1 MEGSTYPVKS
11 RSSLISAHSA
21 VTVSNRT
28 SLDNRLP
35 RETWSH
41 DPHSVSHR
49 HLSPEMLDRAGFCS
63 EDSVSKRPGTAP
75 AMRKSFRPTW
85 LLGEADLS
93 LKAFEP
99 DDVLVG

>member
-1 MEGSTYPVKS
+1 
-11 RSSLISAHSA
+11 
-21 VTVSNRT
+21 
-28 SLDNRLP
+28 
-35 RETWSH
+35 
-41 DPHSVSHR
+41 
-49 HLSPEMLDRAGFCS
+49 MLDRAGFCS